1 MKNIKEMTTSQSDGK
16 FVGKLILGK
25 RNFKKEL
32 EPFNIAIENE
42 SETEQINED
51 LAVWFGTKKK
61 PKGSKQPKG
70 PWVNICRK
78 VDGKHPPCGR
88 DNTDKGGYP
97 KCRAAGVAGKMSDSE
112 KKAACAQKRRAEKK
126 DTQTGKGQKPVMTS
140 YKKRKSTKES
150 IHELAIMVM
159 KNISENDN
167 FEVSPSTKV
176 QKNICET
183 KKFCSAQGPITFGQL
198 RSIISSAT
206 NKRLGIHIGEGGV
219 KALIRLLPWFIP
231 QIAFAGFFGSA
242 LRAANKI
249 ISPTLKETSSYKT
262 WWAKT
267 ILKLFNLVEGEIS
280 ATDPFSRIF
289 FIGDGLMHLMNE
301 ESKIEFAEYI
311 SNVVSSQPDDEVV
324 PDFFVENELR
334 NWINKKFLISP
345 PLSSVSDGD
354 RLSETSRKV
363 SVTKSNYG
371 NYIGFFEKDDNL
383 SISKNLNENSNHYCE
398 LYYFDMLNHPKSI
411 SIAEKFCKSSE
422 YLTESEGG
430 KYSHINFVPP
440 VSVANQASKG
450 LEYRKKAGGKG
461 GLTPSQAAASN
472 RSGETKNLGS
482 GVQRAV
488 NLKNR
493 TSMSPS
499 TVKRMKAFF
508 DRHEKNKSIDS
519 DNKGTPW
526 KDKGYV
532 AWLLWGGDAGYA
544 WARKV
549 VKQMETADKKK
560 KD

>member
-1 MKNIKEMTTSQSDGK
+1 
-16 FVGKLILGK
+16 
-25 RNFKKEL
+25 
-32 EPFNIAIENE
+32 
-42 SETEQINED
+42 
-51 LAVWFGTKKK
+51 
-61 PKGSKQPKG
+61 
-70 PWVNICRK
+70 
-78 VDGKHPPCGR
+78 
-88 DNTDKGGYP
+88 
-97 KCRAAGVAGKMSDSE
+97 
-112 KKAACAQKRRAEKK
+112 
-126 DTQTGKGQKPVMTS
+126 
-140 YKKRKSTKES
+140 
-150 IHELAIMVM
+150 
-159 KNISENDN
+159 
-167 FEVSPSTKV
+167 
-176 QKNICET
+176 
-183 KKFCSAQGPITFGQL
+183 
-198 RSIISSAT
+198 
-206 NKRLGIHIGEGGV
+206 
-219 KALIRLLPWFIP
+219 
-231 QIAFAGFFGSA
+231 
-242 LRAANKI
+242 
-249 ISPTLKETSSYKT
+249 
-262 WWAKT
+262 
-267 ILKLFNLVEGEIS
+267 
-280 ATDPFSRIF
+280 
-289 FIGDGLMHLMNE
+289 MHLMNE

-334 NWINKKFLISP
+334 NWINQKFLINP

-354 RLSETSRKV
+354 RLSETTKKV

-519 DNKGTPW
+519 ENKGTPW

-549 VKQMETADKKK
+549 VRQMETADKKK